1 MASNRKTII
10 GSFRIFLVQNYI
22 NNFVKELLKLYSFLN
37 LFQIYI
43 TEWQKEARSYLKN
56 LWT

>member
-1 MASNRKTII
+1 MELNRKTII

-43 TEWQKEARSYLKN
+43 TEWQKEARSHLKN